1 MFGNYTYLVWLIG
14 CIGLPLLLLL
24 GWRQQLWSQ
33 RRTLAWVLLGSLL
46 GGWAWDALAV
56 RFALWYYDPGR
67 IVGVWFLGLPLEEWL
82 WIIGTT
88 LMFGGLT
95 VILAE
100 RSKISHAGRPSDYI
114 QKKMT
119 DR

>member
-1 MFGNYTYLVWLIG
+1 MFGNYTYIVWLIG
-14 CIGLPLLLLL
+14 CIGVPLLLLL
-24 GWRQQLWSQ
+24 GWRRQIWPQ
-33 RRTLAWVLLGSLL
+33 RTTLAWVLLGSLL

-56 RFALWYYDPGR
+56 RFALWYYDPDR
-67 IVGVWFLGLPLEEWL
+67 IIGVWFWGLPLEEWL

-100 RSKISHAGRPSDYI
+100 RSKISHAGRPSSYR
-114 QKKMT
+114 QRKMT
-119 DR
+119 D